1 MHAGMVSLHAKHV
14 TMWLLTTA
22 VRCPSTWI
30 TIAPSSLDSWSRA
43 MDCGIAVYEHA
54 AFLIGRRPWEVS
66 RDGELTYRAHAEAY
80 RRYRHTPV
88 VVSIDIYN
96 LEAEAYGAVVQE
108 PRGDGIPAIM
118 EPLCRSA
125 DEMARLAVFDPAT
138 AGRIPIIL
146 DVARRLAAEFPQADI
161 RVPMAG
167 PFSIASSLL
176 GVERLLYDA
185 LTRPDQTAAAL
196 MHLVQGQEL
205 LCQAVRDAGV
215 GVAFFES
222 AAAPPLLSPDLFRRV
237 ELPALKAVIQRGSA
251 IMNHPL
257 PCVVGGDTAPIL
269 DDLLE
274 TGTGYVINPIETD
287 QQAFMKKIWDRTDV
301 RVRVNAAPVIMAR
314 GSRREIRDEVDR
326 IVQITAGRENVCF
339 GTSALPYETPPEN
352 VLWVKELCRQAN
364 TRPTG

>member
-1 MHAGMVSLHAKHV
+1 
-14 TMWLLTTA
+14 
-22 VRCPSTWI
+22 
-30 TIAPSSLDSWSRA
+30 
-43 MDCGIAVYEHA
+43 MDCGVAVYEHA
-54 AFLIGRRPWEVS
+54 AYLIGRRPWEVS
-66 RDGELTYRAHAEAY
+66 RDAELTYRAHAEAY

-118 EPLCRSA
+118 EPLCRSV
-125 DEMARLAVFDPAT
+125 DEMGQLPAFDPAT
-138 AGRIPIIL
+138 AGRIPMIL
-146 DVARRLAAEFPQADI
+146 DVARRLSAELPEADI

-176 GVERLLYDA
+176 GIEQLLCEA
-185 LTRPDQTAAAL
+185 LTRPDETAAAL
-196 MHLVQGQEL
+196 LHLVQGQEL
-205 LCQAVRDAGV
+205 LCRAVRQLGV

-222 AAAPPLLSPDLFRRV
+222 AAAPPLLSPELFRLV

-251 IMNHPL
+251 IMNQPL
-257 PCVVGGDTAPIL
+257 PCVMGGDTGPIL

-287 QQAFMKKIWDRTDV
+287 QESFMKKIWHRTDV
-301 RVRVNAAPVIMAR
+301 RVRVNAAPLIMAR
-314 GSRREIRDEVDR
+314 GSRQEIRDEVCR
-326 IVQITAGRENVCF
+326 IVRITAGRENVCF

-352 VLWVKELCRQAN
+352 VLWVKELCEK
-364 TRPTG
+364 TES

>member
-1 MHAGMVSLHAKHV
+1 
-14 TMWLLTTA
+14 
-22 VRCPSTWI
+22 
-30 TIAPSSLDSWSRA
+30 

-66 RDGELTYRAHAEAY
+66 RDAELTFRAHAEAY

-118 EPLCRSA
+118 EPLCRSV
-125 DEMARLAVFDPAT
+125 DEMAQLAYFDPAT
-138 AGRIPIIL
+138 AGRIPMIL
-146 DVARRLAAEFPQADI
+146 DVARRMAGELPAADI

-176 GVERLLYDA
+176 GIERLLCEA
-185 LTRPDQTAAAL
+185 VTRPDETAAAL
-196 MHLVQGQEL
+196 MHLVEGQEL
-205 LCQAVRDAGV
+205 FCKAVRGAGV

-222 AAAPPLLSPDLFRRV
+222 AAAPPMLSPNLFRRV

-251 IMNHPL
+251 IMNDPL
-257 PCVVGGDTAPIL
+257 PCVMGGDTAPIV

-274 TGTGYVINPIETD
+274 TGTGYLVNPIETD
-287 QQAFMKKIWDRTDV
+287 QEAFMKKIRDRTDV

-314 GSRREIRDEVDR
+314 GSRQEIRDEVER
-326 IVQITAGRENVCF
+326 IFRIAAGRENVCL

-352 VLWVKELCRQAN
+352 VLWVKELCEKVDRY
-364 TRPTG
+364 TSTGEE